1 MSKKKLQQTHSFQL
15 ILIRV
20 KELELQPLKD
30 QQSDFGKKL
39 QEKRNSQHHMK
50 GLPLHL
56 LKQNYQKQ
64 INVIDEELNQ

>member
-1 MSKKKLQQTHSFQL
+1 M
-15 ILIRV
+15 
-20 KELELQPLKD
+20 ELQRVKD

-39 QEKRNSQHHMK
+39 QEKQNSQHHMK